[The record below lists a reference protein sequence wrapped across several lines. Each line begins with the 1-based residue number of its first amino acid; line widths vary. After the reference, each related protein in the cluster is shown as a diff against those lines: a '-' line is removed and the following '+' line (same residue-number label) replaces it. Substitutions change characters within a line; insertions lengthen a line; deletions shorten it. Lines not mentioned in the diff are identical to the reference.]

1 MLDVEGWGDLQPE
14 LNALSKQGKWADMV
28 GLIADDMM
36 HTIAVHGTPDQVAA
50 EIVTRFGH
58 CDRICAYFPGY
69 DAPDDLIAE
78 FTAAVKAAAAT
89 TPGEQARP

>member
-1 MLDVEGWGDLQPE
+1 VLDVEGWGDLQPE

-28 GLIADDMM
+28 GLITDDMM

>member
-1 MLDVEGWGDLQPE
+1 
-14 LNALSKQGKWADMV
+14 
-28 GLIADDMM
+28 MM

-50 EIVTRFGH
+50 EIVTRFGD

-78 FTAAVKAAAAT
+78 FTAAVKAAAKAAAK
-89 TPGEQARP
+89 PASGDEARG